1 MCIKESQPSVSE
13 VVIPSPWRS
22 NGSAGVR
29 VVTAVMSC
37 DFRRTVRAPDF
48 QSGGAGFQTRENAL
62 FPDDRAF
69 SPGENGPELS
79 NQPLGLFLPR
89 ALMLC
94 IRARLYSLRKNS
106 CF

>member
-37 DFRRTVRAPDF
+37 DFRRTVPAPDF

-62 FPDDRAF
+62 FPNDWALALVRTDPS
-69 SPGENGPELS
+69 SPISPALISSPRSNALYQGPTLVG
-79 NQPLGLFLPR
+79 P
-89 ALMLC
+89 
-94 IRARLYSLRKNS
+94 
-106 CF
+106 